1 MKKPNIIYYHSHDT
15 GRYMQPYGYDVPT
28 PAIQRLAEEGVVFRQ
43 AFCAAPT
50 CSPSRAALFTGRAP
64 HSSGMLGLAHKG
76 FSLNDYSQTL
86 VSSLNEGGY
95 RTVLCGGQHL
105 VSAPDVATLGYQEI
119 LATERIPSAA
129 HASLNAV
136 DWLRKHD
143 FDKPFFLDV
152 GAFET
157 HRYQGIGAV
166 EGAYHPKGP
175 QGDGRYVRPPESIPD
190 TAEVRADWAD
200 FREAAKRFD
209 NGLDEIYRELKQRE
223 QLDNTII
230 IVTTDHGPPL
240 PGMKCNLKDSGLQVA
255 LIMRGPGGFRGGK
268 VETGLV
274 SQVDILPTLLEMA
287 GLPASESIQGKSL
300 LPLIQ
305 EGKPIRDA
313 VFGEINYHGSYNPQ
327 RCIRTESHKLILRY
341 EGSDREA
348 VLRNCDASAVKTLF
362 INAGWAAGEPATLE
376 FYNLLLDPQEACNL
390 ALHPE
395 SIPVI
400 EELGNRLDHWMKQ
413 TADPLLLGPIPAPQ
427 SCRS

>member
-1 MKKPNIIYYHSHDT
+1 
-15 GRYMQPYGYDVPT
+15 
-28 PAIQRLAEEGVVFRQ
+28 
-43 AFCAAPT
+43 
-50 CSPSRAALFTGRAP
+50 
-64 HSSGMLGLAHKG
+64 
-76 FSLNDYSQTL
+76 
-86 VSSLNEGGY
+86 
-95 RTVLCGGQHL
+95 
-105 VSAPDVATLGYQEI
+105 
-119 LATERIPSAA
+119 
-129 HASLNAV
+129 
-136 DWLRKHD
+136 LRKHD

-209 NGLDEIYRELKQRE
+209 NGLDELYRELKQRE